1 MNSISKVAVCSRS
14 FSKNRLLRAKLLSCY
29 SNVTFNDKGNKLSGD
44 SLINFLK
51 GCDKAIVA
59 LEEINSDILE
69 ELPELKVIS
78 KYGVGLDTIDLH
90 SLDKYRVNLG
100 WIGGVNSRSVAE
112 LVVSNAIALLHKTI
126 LAASE
131 VRAGMWRQTVGRQLN
146 SCTVGIIGCGHIG
159 KDLVK
164 LLQPFECNILAHDI
178 LDFKEFYKKSK
189 IRPVDIEE
197 LIRESDVV
205 TLHLPLNNST
215 KNIMSRDRLQMM
227 KQDAI
232 LINLA
237 RGGLIDEDVLKQML
251 LENKIAGAALDV
263 FAVEPPVDT
272 EFSLLDNVLITPH
285 IGGST
290 EEAILAMGIAAINGL
305 ENAKDPLE
313 FLQIS

>member
-100 WIGGVNSRSVAE
+100 WIGGGNSRSVAE

-178 LDFKEFYKKSK
+178 LDFPDFYEMHNVK
-189 IRPVDIEE
+189 PVS
-197 LIRESDVV
+197 LNMLLRSSDVI
-205 TLHLPLNNST
+205 TLHLPLNKST
-215 KNIMSRDRLQMM
+215 YHLLSLERLHLI
-227 KQDAI
+227 KHGAI

-237 RGGLIDEDVLKQML
+237 RGGLIDEKVLKRMLQSGSISGLSLDVLEEEPDIDL
-251 LENKIAGAALDV
+251 DLVETENV
-263 FAVEPPVDT
+263 F
-272 EFSLLDNVLITPH
+272 ITPH

-290 EEAILAMGIAAINGL
+290 QEAIIAMGMSAIEGL
-305 ENAKDPLE
+305 DKHKNS
-313 FLQIS
+313 LQFI